1 MYTVDFDVFIKAF
14 FFPRFDIT
22 SCIILLYFCMIP
34 CIAFLC
40 TYYGLV
46 TLNLQARLAALV
58 SSILWSFFCFLGF
71 FVFVFVLFLFFFLFF
86 WSTQGISHFLAVQG
100 PVWVM
105 CGPFRGP
112 DSSTPNQGLHRG
124 REAFKHQRS
133 EGGLQAL
140 GSHLACLSFPTG
152 HRRVKSESRGK
163 ANLVPQNACS
173 ILKPSVL
180 QYF

>member
-1 MYTVDFDVFIKAF
+1 MHRSSKEAGEGDSASFSTLAPIYLTSFIQLCLFLAFSLTFVQGLHLASRQRPLHHGQTQECTLLLETEVFI
-14 FFPRFDIT
+14 
-22 SCIILLYFCMIP
+22 
-34 CIAFLC
+34 
-40 TYYGLV
+40 
-46 TLNLQARLAALV
+46 
-58 SSILWSFFCFLGF
+58 
-71 FVFVFVLFLFFFLFF
+71 VFVFVLFLFFFLFF